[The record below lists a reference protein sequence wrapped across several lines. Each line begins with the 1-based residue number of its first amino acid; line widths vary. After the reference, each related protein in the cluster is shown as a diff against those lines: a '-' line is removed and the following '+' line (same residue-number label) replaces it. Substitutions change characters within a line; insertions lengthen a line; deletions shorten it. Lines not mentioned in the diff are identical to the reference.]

1 MAFSDRTPPDDRNPG
16 PQQPGWGI
24 PLAVG
29 AIVLAAGAII
39 FASAGPDR
47 TRTADVKNQPP
58 AVTTPAPAPDAK
70 APAATPAP
78 AQPNPQGTQ

>member
-1 MAFSDRTPPDDRNPG
+1 MTFSDLTPPDDRKPG
-16 PQQPGWGI
+16 PQQPGWGV

-29 AIVLAAGAII
+29 AVVIAAAAII
-39 FASAGPDR
+39 FASAGPER

-70 APAATPAP
+70 APAETPAP
-78 AQPNPQGTQ
+78 ARPNQPGTQ